1 MEKDDIIGALNGW
14 QLSVNEI
21 QLTRP
26 TPDFVRNIYR
36 SCLEHIT
43 AINEEPIQS
52 AVTDAFMDTGID
64 ETDLYA
70 TALSDN
76 ILLYHLTRLASA
88 ARIEDFNSKDLTNPD
103 PDRTNVLLSAFIN
116 FIKFTEQFCHEPF
129 TKIMHSADK
138 VVQER
143 KAAED
148 DLSRINQEIKVI
160 KAKIAEDEPRC
171 EQLRAENKKLH
182 TEMLGIKEIQ
192 SVHAQDTQR
201 LKEEKEVLLQRMQA
215 MTAEIDSKRSEVA
228 RTRSR
233 IVQSPDR
240 MKRAISVMST
250 TVTEDKRLIA
260 QTEAKARDLKAKS
273 DALIRIEKDL
283 GRCVAS
289 LRVIERE
296 AAALQ
301 AMIKESTDLKEHL
314 KHKEIEHEEFILRH
328 ERLEKQVANAQD
340 KLERA
345 QRHAEDKRTTNAR
358 TLERLNAEYVHMS
371 EERRDNDRVVKDL
384 TAETEEVERKEC
396 RMCCL
401 WLSRPDDYMQM
412 AEHLKTSE
420 AEITELVGEYFRLRH
435 ATEVYRQMLADKL
448 GMMDVS

>member
-1 MEKDDIIGALNGW
+1 MAVAFKFPKMEVEDIIGALNGW
-14 QLSVNEI
+14 NLSVNEVQI
-21 QLTRP
+21 LRP
-26 TPDFVRNIYR
+26 TPDFVRDVYR
-36 SCLEHIT
+36 NCLEHIT
-43 AINEEPIQS
+43 AINEDSVQG
-52 AVTDAFMDTGID
+52 AVQDAFMDTNID

-70 TALSDN
+70 SALSEN
-76 ILLYHLTRLASA
+76 ILLYHLTRLAQA
-88 ARIEDFNSKDLTNPD
+88 ACIDNFNSRDLTHPE
-103 PDRTNVLLSAFIN
+103 PARTRVLLSAFIN
-116 FIKFTEQFCHEPF
+116 FIKFTEQYCHEPS
-129 TKIMHSADK
+129 TKIMHNAEK

-143 KAAED
+143 RAAED
-148 DLSRINQEIKVI
+148 ELSRINQEITVI
-160 KAKIAEDEPRC
+160 KAKLAEDEPRC
-171 EQLRAENKKLH
+171 EQLRMENKKLH

-192 SVHAQDTQR
+192 YVHGQDAQR
-201 LKEEKEVLLQRMQA
+201 LKEEKEVLLGRMQA
-215 MTAEIDSKRSEVA
+215 LTAEIDSKRGEVV

-240 MKRAISVMST
+240 IKRAISVMST
-250 TVTEDKRLIA
+250 SVTEDKRAIA
-260 QTEAKARDLKAKS
+260 QTEAKARDLKAKA

-283 GRCVAS
+283 GRCVAA

-301 AMIKESTDLKEHL
+301 VMIKESTDIKEHL
-314 KHKEIEHEEFILRH
+314 KQKEIEHEEFVLRH

-358 TLERLNAEYVHMS
+358 TLERLDEEYKQMS

-384 TAETEEVERKEC
+384 TAETEEVERK
-396 RMCCL
+396 M
-401 WLSRPDDYMQM
+401 S
-412 AEHLKTSE
+412 EHLRVNE
-420 AEITELVGEYFRLRH
+420 AEIKELVGEYFQLRH

>member
-64 ETDLYA
+64 ETRVKDLYA

-143 KAAED
+143 RAAED

-358 TLERLNAEYVHMS
+358 TLERLNAEYEHMS

-384 TAETEEVERKEC
+384 TAETEEVERKVC
-396 RMCCL
+396 RWRWSQC
-401 WLSRPDDYMQM
+401 M

>member
-64 ETDLYA
+64 ETRAKDLYA

-143 KAAED
+143 RAAED

-358 TLERLNAEYVHMS
+358 TLERLNAEYEHMS

-384 TAETEEVERKEC
+384 TAETEEVERKVC
-396 RMCCL
+396 RKARL
-401 WLSRPDDYMQM
+401 VM